1 MKSTKTLLIAAL
13 TAGTLLVN
21 SSALRAQDATNMP
34 PVHKMKERQ
43 GAIQALNLTD
53 DQKPKF
59 QAIMKDAAEK
69 RKALREDTSSTP
81 EEKKAKAKEI
91 QDGINTQM
99 KALLTPEQFAK
110 WQDMTKHKMH
120 ARPPMPPGN
129 EASPKTNPNGPSN

>member
-13 TAGTLLVN
+13 VAGALLAG

-43 GAIQALNLTD
+43 SAVQALNLTA
-53 DQKPKF
+53 DQQPKF
-59 QAIMKDAAEK
+59 QAIMKDAMEK

-91 QDGINTQM
+91 LDGMNTQM
-99 KALLTPEQFAK
+99 KALLTPEQFVK
-110 WQDMTKHKMH
+110 WQDMSKHKVH
-120 ARPPMPPGN
+120 GHPPMIPGSQ
-129 EASPKTNPNGPSN
+129 ASPKTDPTAPPN